1 MPARPLQTP
10 CERLAT
16 GSVGWRGTHRLRRRN
31 RAVHGGDLTLGEDS
45 TAFALFMTHRG
56 ALVDYASGIVGD
68 RARAEDVVQEAFLRF
83 VSARDKSEVRVER
96 PPAYLYR
103 IVRNLAIDRIRQR
116 ALEQRRQV
124 EEPAWWMLPSTPRT
138 PEQELLHRQD
148 LGCIAEALSELAPE
162 ARLAVE
168 MHRFGGYTLSEIA
181 ARLDTSVPT
190 AHRLVQDAL
199 VRIALRL
206 GTLPDG

>member
-1 MPARPLQTP
+1 
-10 CERLAT
+10 
-16 GSVGWRGTHRLRRRN
+16 
-31 RAVHGGDLTLGEDS
+31 
-45 TAFALFMTHRG
+45 MTHQG
-56 ALVDYASGIVGD
+56 ALVDYANGIVGD

-83 VSARDKSEVRVER
+83 VSVRNGSEDPLER

-103 IVRNLAIDRIRQR
+103 IVRNLAFDRMRQR

-124 EEPAWWMLPSTPRT
+124 EEPAWWMLPATPRT

-148 LGCIAEALSELAPE
+148 LDRIADALSDLAPE

-181 ARLDTSVPT
+181 ARLNTSVPT
-190 AHRLVQDAL
+190 AHRLVRDAL
-199 VRIALRL
+199 MKIALRL
-206 GTLPDG
+206 GTPPDG